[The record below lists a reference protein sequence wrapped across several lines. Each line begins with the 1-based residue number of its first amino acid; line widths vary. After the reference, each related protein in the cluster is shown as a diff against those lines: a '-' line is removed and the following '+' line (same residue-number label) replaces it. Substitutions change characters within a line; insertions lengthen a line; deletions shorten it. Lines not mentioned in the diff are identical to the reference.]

1 MVFVLDPD
9 HAWAIA
15 SSPIP
20 GNAPSASPTPSGQL
34 FAVNRTSDGGRT
46 WQSTPVSGDFRCDT
60 ATFSFVDADHGF
72 LMCSYASV
80 PGPNG
85 PNNEVRTQAT
95 KGAGTVLRTV
105 DGGASWSVAGGATG
119 LGSGFT
125 ASDATTLWSAPDFES
140 SDLTGPTLYVSRD
153 AGARWS
159 PVSLPGMYANPI
171 PGPVALGVEAGPV
184 FWDANDGAIAIG
196 VYAYESQTQPA
207 VWFYRTSDAGRSWTL
222 FKEPSMAPPMGG
234 FPPGALLGREWAV
247 IGTHADGFFGLHES
261 SDFGASWTDV
271 PGFGMPENSAF
282 EWVDFADRDHGV
294 ATVLAG
300 TGTTALMLSSDGG
313 RTWHAAD
320 FGDARAKVPANSA
333 QDPVA
338 AKNTAG
344 TYAMAGK
351 DPPTAWR
358 VLSSYSQRAF
368 GSESAFETVEAA
380 LAKRTNYTLTF
391 GEPTQ
396 SADLRNRLNLTPGV
410 WDDLTAFADMSRA
423 YVVVATFPG
432 TSEPPETIV
441 VAPLAITGDWRVW
454 VVTMP

>member
-1 MVFVLDPD
+1 
-9 HAWAIA
+9 
-15 SSPIP
+15 
-20 GNAPSASPTPSGQL
+20 
-34 FAVNRTSDGGRT
+34 
-46 WQSTPVSGDFRCDT
+46 
-60 ATFSFVDADHGF
+60 
-72 LMCSYASV
+72 
-80 PGPNG
+80 
-85 PNNEVRTQAT
+85 
-95 KGAGTVLRTV
+95 
-105 DGGASWSVAGGATG
+105 
-119 LGSGFT
+119 
-125 ASDATTLWSAPDFES
+125 
-140 SDLTGPTLYVSRD
+140 
-153 AGARWS
+153 
-159 PVSLPGMYANPI
+159 
-171 PGPVALGVEAGPV
+171 
-184 FWDANDGAIAIG
+184 
-196 VYAYESQTQPA
+196 
-207 VWFYRTSDAGRSWTL
+207 
-222 FKEPSMAPPMGG
+222 
-234 FPPGALLGREWAV
+234 
-247 IGTHADGFFGLHES
+247 
-261 SDFGASWTDV
+261 
-271 PGFGMPENSAF
+271 
-282 EWVDFADRDHGV
+282 
-294 ATVLAG
+294 
-300 TGTTALMLSSDGG
+300 MLSSDGG